1 MKLPDINEIK
11 DKAGALV
18 RTLKIKFSKL
28 DTRDKNNL
36 ILMIAG
42 GLIVLAVII
51 AIIGNV
57 ASKNKDNQPQ
67 TSIQETVAPSN
78 KPSGNNNNNTD
89 NKVSGSNGGIYKV
102 TTQNDPLTIRLKPS
116 TSSTAVDGIAKG
128 SQIEILGVYT
138 DSNGDSFGFVII
150 GGSSGWVNMKYTE
163 FVSASTTKTVHGIGK
178 YVVNSSTS
186 DKALNIR
193 RRPDDSNLGEAINN
207 GTEVNILSVCQGNT
221 CEWGLV
227 EYNGEVG
234 WLPFSALK

>member
-1 MKLPDINEIK
+1 MKLPDFNEIE
-11 DKAGALV
+11 DKAGALI

-28 DTRDKNNL
+28 DVRDKNNL

-42 GLIVLAVII
+42 GLIVLAIII

-57 ASKNKDNQPQ
+57 ASKNKNDQLQP
-67 TSIQETVAPSN
+67 SAQETVASSHN
-78 KPSGNNNNNTD
+78 PSGNNNSIED

-102 TTQNDPLTIRLKPS
+102 TTQNDPLTIRLNPS
-116 TSSTAVDGIAKG
+116 ASATAVDGIAKG
-128 SQIEILGVYT
+128 SEIEILGVYT

-163 FVSASTTKTVHGIGK
+163 FVSATPTKTVHGIGK
-178 YVVNSSTS
+178 YIVNSST
-186 DKALNIR
+186 DDNALNIR
-193 RRPDDSNLGEAINN
+193 RRPDDSNLGKAINN
-207 GTEVNILSVCQGNT
+207 GTEVTILSVCQGNT

-227 EYNGEVG
+227 EYDGEVG

>member
-11 DKAGALV
+11 DKAGALI

-67 TSIQETVAPSN
+67 TSIQETVASSNN
-78 KPSGNNNNNTD
+78 KPAGNNNNNND

-102 TTQNDPLTIRLKPS
+102 TTQNDPLTIRLNPNA
-116 TSSTAVDGIAKG
+116 SSSAVDGIAKG

-138 DSNGDSFGFVII
+138 DSNGDSFGFVIV

-163 FVSASTTKTVHGIGK
+163 FVSASSTKTVHGIGK
-178 YVVNSSTS
+178 YIINSYDGELS
-186 DKALNIR
+186 IR
-193 RRPDDSNLGEAINN
+193 RRPDDSNLGTAIPN

-234 WLPFSALK
+234 WLPFTYLK